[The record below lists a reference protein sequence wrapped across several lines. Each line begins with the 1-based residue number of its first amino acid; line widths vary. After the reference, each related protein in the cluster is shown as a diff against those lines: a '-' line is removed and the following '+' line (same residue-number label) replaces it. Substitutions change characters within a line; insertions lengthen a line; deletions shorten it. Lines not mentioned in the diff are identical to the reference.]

1 MMPAILLIA
10 AIGLF
15 VGFTNGA
22 YQDAKALAAERDA
35 YDSTLNTSKE
45 RRAQRDALLAK
56 ESTFTQD
63 DITKLTRLLPDNVD
77 NIRLI
82 IDVNNIA
89 ARHQLTLKN
98 VALGELSAGAS
109 PRNQTSVGASSEPVG
124 SVDLAFTVSAG
135 FDNFIAFLLDL
146 EHSLRLVDVQKI
158 SFKTSPEG
166 AMDYSVSIR
175 TYWLR

>member
-1 MMPAILLIA
+1 MPIILLVA

-15 VGFTNGA
+15 AGYTNGA
-22 YQDAKALAAERDA
+22 YQESKALAAERDA

-45 RRAQRDALLAK
+45 RREQRDKLLAK
-56 ESTFTQD
+56 EATFTQD
-63 DITKLTRLLPDNVD
+63 DVTKLTRLLPDNVD

-98 VALGELSAGAS
+98 VALGELTAGSS
-109 PRNQTSVGASSEPVG
+109 PRSKTSVGASSEPIG

-135 FDNFIAFLLDL
+135 YDNFMAFLLDL

-158 SFKTSPEG
+158 SFKTGEG
-166 AMDYSVSIR
+166 SLDYSVSIR